1 MTSSVHGVVFLAQDL
16 GYHVD
21 RDAGVEHRYGH
32 GVPEIMEADLRQPG
46 RLAMSLVRHFTF
58 VLFPPVHAHWQLA
71 LSKHELCQ
79 GGEFRSNLAQ
89 WSYLRDEGPLLGPE
103 PDYHLPDSGLHD
115 LPDPEFGVPDLL
127 PGLVCR
133 PSWGCPLWPS
143 TPGQSHAPSPAA

>member
-1 MTSSVHGVVFLAQDL
+1 M
-16 GYHVD
+16 
-21 RDAGVEHRYGH
+21 AGSLWPKTWDTTLIGR
-32 GVPEIMEADLRQPG
+32 PG
-46 RLAMSLVRHFTF
+46 RASVRPPCAGDHVSGPEAARPPHDESGSPLHLRF
-58 VLFPPVHAHWQLA
+58 VPPVRAHWQLA
-71 LSKHELCQ
+71 LSRHELCQ

-133 PSWGCPLWPS
+133 PSWDCPLWPS